1 MVVVPIANT
10 WGFVVLQ
17 NESPW
22 MPCAMVNTLKL
33 CWCLSVPNVS
43 FIFWRSLKAG
53 VPWGFLYFVFVC
65 PIDVTFLQLAV
76 PRVDVTF
83 AQLMWFLNPLLL
95 GTISYVSIAL
105 LGTVP
110 PTDQWF
116 HVFRLFAIPT
126 MVILECPLGWP
137 HRLIH
142 FFWIIRAGVV
152 PESLAPNGAFQ
163 QKHLVSTFKSAAQTW
178 GMEHWDAKYHV
189 AKGILRKMEDEKG
202 LVWGLWINVV
212 NRLYNKPTMWEW
224 FIQPIHGYFW
234 WFWGW
239 FIIGFT
245 TF

>member
-1 MVVVPIANT
+1 M
-10 WGFVVLQ
+10 
-17 NESPW
+17 
-22 MPCAMVNTLKL
+22 
-33 CWCLSVPNVS
+33 
-43 FIFWRSLKAG
+43 
-53 VPWGFLYFVFVC
+53 
-65 PIDVTFLQLAV
+65 
-76 PRVDVTF
+76 
-83 AQLMWFLNPLLL
+83 
-95 GTISYVSIAL
+95 
-105 LGTVP
+105 
-110 PTDQWF
+110 
-116 HVFRLFAIPT
+116 FRLHWWVLYLRLISGFTYFGCSPYQPWWFWNA
-126 MVILECPLGWP
+126 LWGWP

-152 PESLAPNGAFQ
+152 PESLAPNGSFQ

-178 GMEHWDAKYHV
+178 GVEHWDAKYHV

-224 FIQPIHGYFW
+224 FIQPIHGNFW

>member
-126 MVILECPLGWP
+126 MVILECPLGVAPQADTFLLDHPGRCCTRVSSTKWCISAKTSGINLQKRCP
-137 HRLIH
+137 NMGDGTLRCQIPRRQGNPQKNGRRKRL
-142 FFWIIRAGVV
+142 GVR
-152 PESLAPNGAFQ
+152 F
-163 QKHLVSTFKSAAQTW
+163 
-178 GMEHWDAKYHV
+178 
-189 AKGILRKMEDEKG
+189 
-202 LVWGLWINVV
+202 V
-212 NRLYNKPTMWEW
+212 N
-224 FIQPIHGYFW
+224 
-234 WFWGW
+234 
-239 FIIGFT
+239 
-245 TF
+245 